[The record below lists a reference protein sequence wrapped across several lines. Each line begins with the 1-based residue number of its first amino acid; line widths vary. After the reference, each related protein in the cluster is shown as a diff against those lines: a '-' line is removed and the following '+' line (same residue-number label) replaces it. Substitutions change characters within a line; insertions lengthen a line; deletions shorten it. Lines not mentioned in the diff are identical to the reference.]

1 MKSLH
6 RSRAVLCALAVHGA
20 WLLVSSSTRA
30 EFIALTPSADTTL
43 SAQSSDYNSGAN
55 LSLAAGNTAG
65 SSPTHALVRFNVA
78 AAVPAGAR
86 ITSGTL
92 LLTVTRTPVLP
103 EPVTFELHRLLVDWT
118 EGSQGAGA
126 STGFGGLAAAGEAT
140 WNARKHGVQLW
151 SAPGGAAGVDYAA
164 ASSGSAGVETSEPAL
179 FESNPGMVGDLQRWL
194 DTPATNFGW
203 LVKDQFEF
211 TDSTARRFGSKE
223 SGATAPILLVEYEF
237 DAPLRIDSTTI
248 ANGEICFHF
257 TAKAGRTYNLLR
269 RAQVDSGDWIVAA
282 TLEPGDTDGPATLC
296 DALLSTGN
304 QFYRL
309 GEESAQ

>member
-1 MKSLH
+1 MKSIY
-6 RSRAVLCALAVHGA
+6 RSRVFLSALAVLSA
-20 WLLVSSSTRA
+20 WLLAASSARA

-65 SSPTHALVRFNVA
+65 LSPTRALVQFNLA
-78 AAVPAGAR
+78 AVVPAGAR
-86 ITSGTL
+86 ITSATL
-92 LLTVTRTPVLP
+92 LLTVTRTPILP
-103 EPVTFELHRLLVDWT
+103 EPVTFELHRLLVDWN

-140 WNARKHGVQLW
+140 WNSRKHGLELW

-164 ASSGSAGVETSEPAL
+164 ASSGSAGIETSEPAL
-179 FESNPGMVGDLQRWL
+179 FDSNPGMVGDLQRWL
-194 DTPATNFGW
+194 DTPGANFGW

-211 TDSTARRFGSKE
+211 SDSTARRFGSKE

-237 DAPLRIDSTTI
+237 NAPLRINSTAI

-257 TAKAGRTYNLLR
+257 TAKAGRTYKLLR
-269 RAQVDSGDWIVAA
+269 RAQVDSGEWIAVA
-282 TLEPGDTDGPATLC
+282 TLDPVEADGPATLC
-296 DALLSTGN
+296 DALTATGN

-309 GEESAQ
+309 SEE

>member
-6 RSRAVLCALAVHGA
+6 RSRAVLSSLAVLSA
-20 WLLVSSSTRA
+20 WFLAASSARA
-30 EFIALTPSADTTL
+30 EFIALAPSADTTL
-43 SAQSSDYNSGAN
+43 SAQFSDYNSGAN
-55 LSLAAGNTAG
+55 QSLAAGNTAG
-65 SSPTHALVRFNVA
+65 ASPTRALVQFNVA

-92 LLTVTRTPVLP
+92 LLTVTRIPVLP
-103 EPVTFELHRLLVDWT
+103 EPVTFELHRLLVDWN

-140 WNARKHGVQLW
+140 WNSRKHGVQLW

-164 ASSGSAGVETSEPAL
+164 ASSGSADIETSEPA
-179 FESNPGMVGDLQRWL
+179 FFTSNPGMVGDLQRWL
-194 DTPATNFGW
+194 DTPAANFGW
-203 LVKDQFEF
+203 LVKAQFEF

-248 ANGEICFHF
+248 ANGEICFGF
-257 TAKAGRTYNLLR
+257 TAHAGKTYKLLR
-269 RAQVDSGDWIVAA
+269 RAQVDSGDWSVAA
-282 TLEPGDTDGPATLC
+282 TLEPGDADRPATLC
-296 DALLSTGN
+296 DALLSTGS

-309 GEESAQ
+309 SEE